1 MLKIALT
8 GGIGTGKSYVASLFE
23 AMPVPIFFADDEAK
37 KLYDRRDV
45 KVLVKRH
52 FGEAVYQNDVLD
64 KTKLAQTVFSNP
76 DNLTL
81 INNIIHPRLM
91 ENFDCWAMVQRSPVV
106 MLESAIIF
114 EANLARFFDLVLTV
128 HAPLEKR
135 LHRLKTRNPDW
146 IDADINQRIVSQLDQ
161 ECKMKMADLVVWN
174 GEDGGREIVYE
185 LKR

>member
-8 GGIGTGKSYVASLFE
+8 GGIGAGKSYVASLFE
-23 AMPVPIFFADDEAK
+23 IMSVPVFYADDEAK
-37 KLYDRRDV
+37 KLYDRGDV
-45 KVLVKRH
+45 KALVKRH

-64 KTKLAQTVFSNP
+64 KTKLTQAVFSNP

-91 ENFDCWAMVQRSPVV
+91 EDFDCWAVAQRSPVV
-106 MLESAIIF
+106 ILESAIIF

-135 LHRLKTRNPDW
+135 LHRLKNRNPDW
-146 IDADINQRIVSQLDQ
+146 TNADINQRVASQLDQ
-161 ECKMKMADLVVWN
+161 ECKVKMADLVVWN
-174 GEDGGREIVYE
+174 GEEGGREIVY
-185 LKR
+185 LMR